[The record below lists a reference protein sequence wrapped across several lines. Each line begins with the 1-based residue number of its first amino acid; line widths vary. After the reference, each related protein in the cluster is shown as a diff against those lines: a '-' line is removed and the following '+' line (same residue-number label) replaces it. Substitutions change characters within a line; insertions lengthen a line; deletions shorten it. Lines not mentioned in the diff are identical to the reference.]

1 MQGTGAIAINNNMKN
16 YIVCETS
23 IQGEDLVYTQVA
35 CLFENTR
42 EASTWVRQNGK
53 DGVSYTVLKVAKA
66 IAVETVQHRK
76 LVVTGK

>member
-1 MQGTGAIAINNNMKN
+1 MKN
-16 YIVCETS
+16 YIICESTE
-23 IQGEDLVYTQVA
+23 QEETLVYKQVA

-42 EASTWVRQNGK
+42 EASTWVRLNGK
-53 DGVSYTVLKVAKA
+53 DDVQYVILKVAKA